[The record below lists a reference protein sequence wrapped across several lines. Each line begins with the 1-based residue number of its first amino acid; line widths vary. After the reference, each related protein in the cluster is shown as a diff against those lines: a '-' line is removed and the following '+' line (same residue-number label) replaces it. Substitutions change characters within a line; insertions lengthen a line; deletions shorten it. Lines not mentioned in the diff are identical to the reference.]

1 MHVEEASEII
11 WPDPLILQMRE
22 LKLKTDER
30 NAPERDGVAGFLAL
44 GPALFPQHCLRF
56 VFYHNNAIFILK
68 KRGSISLIFHARI
81 MRVIVKQ

>member
-30 NAPERDGVAGFLAL
+30 NAPEHDGVAGVPGSRSSSF
-44 GPALFPQHCLRF
+44 PTTLFK
-56 VFYHNNAIFILK
+56 V
-68 KRGSISLIFHARI
+68 
-81 MRVIVKQ
+81 RVLP